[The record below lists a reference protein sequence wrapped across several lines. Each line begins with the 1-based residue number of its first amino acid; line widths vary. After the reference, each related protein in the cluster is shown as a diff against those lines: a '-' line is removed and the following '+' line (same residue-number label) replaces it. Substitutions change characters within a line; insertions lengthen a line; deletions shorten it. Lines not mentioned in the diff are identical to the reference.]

1 MSSSGSGRVLPQ
13 WPAPRPNSSSSTSSN
28 ENFIVMIDRDN
39 QEEDDATSSASQL
52 HHDRIADGLSTFNSR
67 KSGNDNQPSPLSLKS
82 VGSFFQKAGQNIK
95 SAHSNAQNLLEKSG
109 ATKVAIQTS
118 KFITQTGENVVET
131 VKETGTEI
139 LQGTNTAV
147 NRVGEQLG
155 GVGQKLAD
163 LTPPLLPNPIKQDIQ
178 DLTGKTMGFRD
189 LCTRCSE
196 LPVSACWE
204 DEARIPSEM
213 LKWSTPLARVIYH
226 AEWCRLCKLLL
237 MMLYRPEHD
246 PLKHPEVERYLQPE
260 LQNMTMKEWV
270 DQGWA
275 FTDKNWPFGRSETR
289 QEGATLFLGPLGQ
302 GSKQILLTPEKRH
315 AAVTLATS
323 LVSAVAKKPRPKPP
337 PFKGT
342 YNDGLRR
349 GLKKGREEATKYPLS
364 CDIYI
369 SLFTSKSSEFPGLLM
384 ASCVGY
390 GNRPGGEP
398 KTLARFCMRVA
409 HPNIRSNLGL
419 EAPLS
424 YGRLLDPDWIDLSV
438 ARWWIYEC
446 ETKHGALC
454 SQHGWDIALQKLESI
469 RLIDVEKMCL
479 VEHLDM
485 TSACRYVALS
495 YRWSKTKVVLK
506 YENRIDFMEEGG
518 LRKILD
524 QIPRTIVDAMEV
536 TMELGERY
544 LWVDALVGIYFIT
557 SRIHYANLNSA
568 SSKRP
573 GTTKRKLTY
582 P

>member
-1 MSSSGSGRVLPQ
+1 
-13 WPAPRPNSSSSTSSN
+13 
-28 ENFIVMIDRDN
+28 MIDRDN
-39 QEEDDATSSASQL
+39 EEGDSTSSVPQL

-67 KSGNDNQPSPLSLKS
+67 TSGNDNQPPLLSLNS

-95 SAHSNAQNLLEKSG
+95 SAHSDAQNFLEKSG
-109 ATKVAIQTS
+109 ATKVANQTS
-118 KFITQTGENVVET
+118 KFITQTGENVVGT
-131 VKETGTEI
+131 FKETGTGI
-139 LQGTNTAV
+139 LQGTTTTV

-155 GVGQKLAD
+155 GVGQKLA
-163 LTPPLLPNPIKQDIQ
+163 PLLPISIKQDMQ
-178 DLTGKTMGFRD
+178 DLTGKTMGLSD

-204 DEARIPSEM
+204 DEARVTSEV
-213 LKWSTPLARVIYH
+213 LNWSTPLARVIYH

-237 MMLYRPEHD
+237 MMLCRPEHD

-275 FTDKNWPFGRSETR
+275 FTDKHWPFGRSSTR
-289 QEGATLFLGPLGQ
+289 QEGATLFLGPLAQ

-315 AAVTLATS
+315 AAVTLASS
-323 LVSAVAKKPRPKPP
+323 LVSVAANKPRPKPP
-337 PFKGT
+337 PFKST
-342 YNDGLRR
+342 YKDGLRR
-349 GLKKGREEATKYPLS
+349 GLKQGREEATKYPQS

-369 SLFTSKSSEFPGLLM
+369 SLFTSRSSEFPGLLM

-398 KTLARFCMRVA
+398 KTLARFRMRVA

-424 YGRLLDPDWIDLSV
+424 YGRLLDPDWVDLSV

-446 ETKHGALC
+446 EAKHGALC

-485 TSACRYVALS
+485 ASACRYVALS
-495 YRWSKTKVVLK
+495 YRWSKSKVVLK

-518 LRKILD
+518 LQKVLD

-536 TMELGERY
+536 TMGLGERY

-557 SRIHYANLNSA
+557 SRTYYANLNSA
-568 SSKRP
+568 SSRSP
-573 GTTKRKLTY
+573 GTTKRKFTY

>member
-1 MSSSGSGRVLPQ
+1 MIDQDNEQEGD
-13 WPAPRPNSSSSTSSN
+13 STSS
-28 ENFIVMIDRDN
+28 VP
-39 QEEDDATSSASQL
+39 QL
-52 HHDRIADGLSTFNSR
+52 HHDGIADGLSTVNSR
-67 KSGNDNQPSPLSLKS
+67 TSGNDNQPSLLSLKS
-82 VGSFFQKAGQNIK
+82 VGSFFQRAGQNIK
-95 SAHSNAQNLLEKSG
+95 SAHSNAQSILETSG
-109 ATKVAIQTS
+109 AAKVANQTS
-118 KFITQTGENVVET
+118 IFITQTGENVVKT
-131 VKETGTEI
+131 FKETGTGI
-139 LQGTNTAV
+139 LQGTTTTV
-147 NRVGEQLG
+147 NLVGEQLG
-155 GVGQKLAD
+155 GVSQTLA
-163 LTPPLLPNPIKQDIQ
+163 PLLPTPIKQDIQ
-178 DLTGKTMGFRD
+178 DLTGKAMGFRD

-204 DEARIPSEM
+204 DEARVPSEV
-213 LKWSTPLARVIYH
+213 LNWSTPLARVIYH

-237 MMLYRPEHD
+237 MMLCRPEHD
-246 PLKHPEVERYLQPE
+246 PLKHPEVERYLQAE

-270 DQGWA
+270 DRGWA
-275 FTDKNWPFGRSETR
+275 FTDKNWPFGRSSTR

-302 GSKQILLTPEKRH
+302 GSKQILSTPEQRR
-315 AAVTLATS
+315 AAVTLASS
-323 LVSAVAKKPRPKPP
+323 LVSAAAKKPRPKPP
-337 PFKGT
+337 PSKGT
-342 YNDGLRR
+342 YNEGLRR

-369 SLFTSKSSEFPGLLM
+369 ALFTSKSSEFPGLLM

-398 KTLARFCMRVA
+398 ETLARFRMRVA

-424 YGRLLDPDWIDLSV
+424 YGRLLDPDWVDLSV

-446 ETKHGALC
+446 EAKHGALC

-479 VEHLDM
+479 VEHLDI

-495 YRWSKTKVVLK
+495 YRWSRTKVVLK
-506 YENRIDFMEEGG
+506 YENRIELMEEGG

-536 TMELGERY
+536 TMGLGERY

-557 SRIHYANLNSA
+557 SRTHYANLNSA
-568 SSKRP
+568 LSKSP
-573 GTTKRKLTY
+573 GTTKRKFTY

>member
-1 MSSSGSGRVLPQ
+1 
-13 WPAPRPNSSSSTSSN
+13 
-28 ENFIVMIDRDN
+28 
-39 QEEDDATSSASQL
+39 
-52 HHDRIADGLSTFNSR
+52 
-67 KSGNDNQPSPLSLKS
+67 
-82 VGSFFQKAGQNIK
+82 
-95 SAHSNAQNLLEKSG
+95 
-109 ATKVAIQTS
+109 
-118 KFITQTGENVVET
+118 
-131 VKETGTEI
+131 
-139 LQGTNTAV
+139 
-147 NRVGEQLG
+147 
-155 GVGQKLAD
+155 
-163 LTPPLLPNPIKQDIQ
+163 
-178 DLTGKTMGFRD
+178 
-189 LCTRCSE
+189 
-196 LPVSACWE
+196 
-204 DEARIPSEM
+204 
-213 LKWSTPLARVIYH
+213 
-226 AEWCRLCKLLL
+226 

-270 DQGWA
+270 DKGWA

-536 TMELGERY
+536 TLELGERY